1 MLRRLLWKKI
11 LAKAGLSEERTKMGP
26 YDGRHTVAT
35 LLLLQRT
42 PTKVVSARLGH
53 ASTGIT
59 EDVYSH
65 VLDSMQEQATDD
77 LERAILGGPKQG
89 KKA

>member
-1 MLRRLLWKKI
+1 M
-11 LAKAGLSEERTKMGP
+11 
-26 YDGRHTVAT
+26 
-35 LLLLQRT
+35 
-42 PTKVVSARLGH
+42 SARLGH

-65 VLDSMQEQATDD
+65 VLDTMQEQATED
-77 LERAILGGPKQG
+77 LERAILGA

>member
-1 MLRRLLWKKI
+1 M
-11 LAKAGLSEERTKMGP
+11 
-26 YDGRHTVAT
+26 AT

-53 ASTGIT
+53 ASTAIT

-65 VLDSMQEQATDD
+65 VLDVRQDQATGD
-77 LERAILGGPKQG
+77 LERAIFIGAKQG
-89 KKA
+89 KKG

>member
-1 MLRRLLWKKI
+1 V
-11 LAKAGLSEERTKMGP
+11 AHQQEAQGE
-26 YDGRHTVAT
+26 TVAT

-53 ASTGIT
+53 ASTAIT

-65 VLDSMQEQATDD
+65 VLDVRQDQATGD
-77 LERAILGGPKQG
+77 LERAIFIGAKQG
-89 KKA
+89 KKG